1 MFNNKD
7 IRTTSLDI
15 ILISFFLTLN
25 TYFTTFSSVLMVDFE
40 QVKVCYVMVH
50 SGLFLILEF
59 SCKGW
64 FEKCI
69 SVGSPDPG
77 RREKNELRFLFLR
90 FFVLLGKVLWRSYSL
105 IQFSKMHGVG
115 RIKIRKN
122 LLKNVF
128 NSFMHNVTKW
138 LNML

>member
-50 SGLFLILEF
+50 SRLFLILEF
-59 SCKGW
+59 SRKGW

>member
-25 TYFTTFSSVLMVDFE
+25 TYFTTFSTVLMVDFE
-40 QVKVCYVMVH
+40 QVKVCYVTVH

-69 SVGSPDPG
+69 SVGSPYPG

-90 FFVLLGKVLWRSYSL
+90 LFVLLGKVL
-105 IQFSKMHGVG
+105 
-115 RIKIRKN
+115 
-122 LLKNVF
+122 
-128 NSFMHNVTKW
+128 
-138 LNML
+138 